1 MAARERHASDS
12 SVDDDAGQRRTQ
24 VQRRAHAEDALLD
37 SAAKLFARLGVEQT
51 SLAQVGAE
59 AGYSRGLVNHHF
71 GSKAVLVERLVER
84 TQHDFVSNLAQ
95 TDGTEVDAAVAMAR
109 SYLSAAS
116 RGSTDT
122 RAHYVMW
129 GAALPQD
136 ADLRA
141 SVAAGDAQFRLGVK
155 SLVRLGQKR
164 RTIAADIDPAGVAAV
179 VVGMLRGTVAQFLI
193 DPADV
198 DLAAAADACE
208 RFLRATLA
216 PNAKVTRK
224 RSG

>member
-1 MAARERHASDS
+1 MATPKRQVSKG
-12 SVDDDAGQRRTQ
+12 SVDDAAGQRRTQ
-24 VQRRAHAEDALLD
+24 VQRRAQAEDALLD

-59 AGYSRGLVNHHF
+59 AGFSRGLVNHHF
-71 GSKAVLVERLVER
+71 GSKATLVERLVER
-84 TQHDFVSNLAQ
+84 TQHDFVSGLTE
-95 TDGTEVDAAVAMAR
+95 TDGTEVDAIVAIAR
-109 SYLSAAS
+109 SYLNVAG
-116 RGSTDT
+116 RELTDT

-141 SVAAGDAQFRLGVK
+141 SVATGDLQFRTGVK
-155 SLVRLGQKR
+155 SLVQLGQKR
-164 RTIAADIDPAGVAAV
+164 GTIATELDPAGMAVV

-193 DPADV
+193 DPDDV

-208 RFLRATLA
+208 QFVRATLT
-216 PNAKVTRK
+216 PQAKVTRK
-224 RSG
+224 RA